1 MLTKRQKQAV
11 LRAMESWENDA
22 PESVVSHSVV
32 SHYDAIT
39 TYIPM
44 VAKHDAIFGLELF
57 DNKEEHILGLALFLA
72 ADGEL

>member
-1 MLTKRQKQAV
+1 MLTKRQKQTV

-22 PESVVSHSVV
+22 PESVVSN
-32 SHYDAIT
+32 YDAIT
-39 TYIPM
+39 IYIPM
-44 VAKHDAIFGLELF
+44 IEKHDAIFGLELF

>member
-1 MLTKRQKQAV
+1 MLTKRQKQTV

-22 PESVVSHSVV
+22 PESVVSH
-32 SHYDAIT
+32 YDAIT
-39 TYIPM
+39 SHIPM
-44 VAKHDAIFGLELF
+44 VAKHHAIFGREYF